1 MKAAETYLELN
12 FIRGGGDA
20 ATQEA
25 VFQIGAS
32 LKNEKRWVEAL
43 QVLETFADSF
53 PRHAQAGQALTMIG
67 QIHQTNQAWDDAIKA
82 YRRVID
88 EYKDGPW
95 VQEAKW
101 SIAECRINLS
111 QWREAMDAY
120 RDYATAYPQDVKL
133 AEANRRI
140 DILRDLARFQE
151 LVNEKGQ
158 RKAFDAQ
165 FQIATIVRDATGQPG
180 QGHYRVSQGGD
191 QLAGLLRGGH
201 RPARNRQFVPG
212 PGRDGQGPRG
222 LHGRGQGLS
231 HQPPGRCIAVPGGQ
245 ELRG

>member
-43 QVLETFADSF
+43 HVLETFVDSF

-88 EYKDGPW
+88 EYKDGQW

-101 SIAECRINLS
+101 SIAECKINLS
-111 QWREAMDAY
+111 QWR
-120 RDYATAYPQDVKL
+120 
-133 AEANRRI
+133 
-140 DILRDLARFQE
+140 
-151 LVNEKGQ
+151 
-158 RKAFDAQ
+158 
-165 FQIATIVRDATGQPG
+165 
-180 QGHYRVSQGGD
+180 GGD
-191 QLAGLLRGGH
+191 GGLPRLTW
-201 RPARNRQFVPG
+201 RPSRKTPSWPRPTAASTSSRTWPASRSWSTRRASGRPSTPSSRSPRSCGRNWPTRSKASSSIARW
-212 PGRDGQGPRG
+212 
-222 LHGRGQGLS
+222 
-231 HQPPGRCIAVPGGQ
+231 
-245 ELRG
+245 